1 MNQEIMSPTPIELFQ
16 SNLIYTLIVLSFLSL
31 LTKIKKKKACT
42 IPMESLILECEN
54 AHLRINFPIVSFGQ
68 FPKCSLVKFDGI
80 ALGSEQAE

>member
-42 IPMESLILECEN
+42 IPMAVSYT
-54 AHLRINFPIVSFGQ
+54 HLTLPTSD
-68 FPKCSLVKFDGI
+68 LV
-80 ALGSEQAE
+80 